1 MLQSRK
7 NYRFNCLGISLEQLL
22 ISLLIISL
30 INIAVFKFYSII
42 IKKFYIIRSQLSIL
56 YKQNVASFLLRSN
69 IIQSG
74 YKGFASNFL
83 LPENTSMS
91 KAYKI
96 SPKAPIAVCRA
107 SISNLN
113 CHPFVNHKILKKIIT
128 QEIKLNTDI
137 LLVYDIPVKIE
148 KSLINMLEYNS
159 PVTINQKSIENF
171 EIGDHMI
178 ISDFQYIQRFI
189 ISGIMQNKLLHVSP
203 YNGNHNLFKKFNKN
217 AEVIKVKHL
226 AFYIGKNQGYK
237 RDVYSLYMDD
247 FSSTSTH
254 ALAILDD
261 VENLSVK
268 IPSTEVPVEL
278 LDAANFGWLH
288 NEKYIIIN
296 LLFKNKHIENSKKN
310 LFSIGVEIRN

>member
-30 INIAVFKFYSII
+30 INVAVFKFYSII
-42 IKKFYIIRSQLSIL
+42 IKKIYIIKSQLSIL

-83 LPENTSMS
+83 LPEYSSMS
-91 KAYKI
+91 KAYQI
-96 SPKAPIAVCRA
+96 SPNAPIAVCKA

-113 CHPFVNHKILKKIIT
+113 CQPFVNHKILKKIIT

-148 KSLINMLEYNS
+148 KLLTDILDYSS

-171 EIGDHMI
+171 KIGDHII

-189 ISGIMQNKLLHVSP
+189 ISGIMQNKLLHASP
-203 YNGNHNLFKKFNKN
+203 YNSNHNLAKKFNNN

-226 AFYIGKNQGYK
+226 AFYIAKNQGYNG
-237 RDVYSLYMDD
+237 DVYSLYMDD

-268 IPSTEVPVEL
+268 ILSAEVPVEL

-296 LLFKNKHIENSKKN
+296 LLFKNKSLENSKEN

>member
-1 MLQSRK
+1 
-7 NYRFNCLGISLEQLL
+7 
-22 ISLLIISL
+22 
-30 INIAVFKFYSII
+30 
-42 IKKFYIIRSQLSIL
+42 
-56 YKQNVASFLLRSN
+56 
-69 IIQSG
+69 
-74 YKGFASNFL
+74 
-83 LPENTSMS
+83 T
-91 KAYKI
+91 
-96 SPKAPIAVCRA
+96 

-178 ISDFQYIQRFI
+178 IADLQYIQRVL
-189 ISGIMQNKLLHVSP
+189 ISEIMQNKLLHVSP

-226 AFYIGKNQGYK
+226 AFYIAKNQGYK

-247 FSSTSTH
+247 FSSISTH